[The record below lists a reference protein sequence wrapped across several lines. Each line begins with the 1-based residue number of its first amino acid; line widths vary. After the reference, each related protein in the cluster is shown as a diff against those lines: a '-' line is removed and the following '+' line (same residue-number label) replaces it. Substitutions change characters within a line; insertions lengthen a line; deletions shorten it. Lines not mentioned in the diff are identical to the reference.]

1 MGTSAKASSPTVIM
15 PSPAAPSLYRSVT
28 TPAGFAVGENYL
40 KKLLSSAASDKEER
54 EKVTGT
60 PAQLAAEQA
69 GTKYLA
75 AANYLSSLPK
85 GDKYLAATTGVPQS
99 QLYKT
104 ATDAAAS
111 IADQRQQDWGVAKQ
125 VAAPST
131 ATSTQPTT
139 PSGTSLK
146 QFTRYLDPKSGQHLY
161 TADPASEYISG
172 WNKEGESFSTFKD
185 DDKTEGTSTLTRLFN
200 PTSGDHFFS
209 ADPGEISSATKAGYR
224 EEGSVGKVY
233 SGPKEGAEKISRF
246 YNPTVAQH
254 FYSSDPEEIKGL
266 ASQGF
271 TEEAG
276 AGFYA
281 PKSTAATASTS
292 ASSATA
298 AAPTFSSTPSQDVA
312 AVEKARQDLLDKA
325 KQTATK
331 SAATA

>member
-15 PSPAAPSLYRSVT
+15 PSPAAPSLYQAVT
-28 TPAGFAVGENYL
+28 TPAGFAVGEDYL

-111 IADQRQQDWGVAKQ
+111 IADQRQQDWNVAKQ
-125 VAAPST
+125 AAAPST
-131 ATSTQPTT
+131 TTSTQPTT

-254 FYSSDPEEIKGL
+254 FYSSDPEEIKTL
-266 ASQGF
+266 SSKGF

-292 ASSATA
+292 TSSATA
-298 AAPTFSSTPSQDVA
+298 TAPTFSSTPSQDVA

-325 KQTATK
+325 KQAATK